1 MKLEALRQPWTLRVC
16 SYKQITFTED
26 VFFSVQ
32 CQLDGRS
39 DFPWRKSGAQPPHPP
54 FFFLVG
60 PDVSEAGIHSSLLG
74 PRQPYP
80 YFLVYLSDLSGGGW
94 HLMI

>member
-39 DFPWRKSGAQPPHPP
+39 DFPWRKSGAQLPSP
-54 FFFLVG
+54 FFWWALMLLRQESTAPCWGRDIHIRISLSIFLTYQGV
-60 PDVSEAGIHSSLLG
+60 DGI
-74 PRQPYP
+74 
-80 YFLVYLSDLSGGGW
+80 
-94 HLMI
+94 